1 MTAKEY
7 LLRYRQAERRAKTIE
22 ARIEEYC
29 RGMGGLKAIEY
40 SDMPKAHNVER
51 DLSDEF
57 VKLDEMNWEWR
68 QRVNECR
75 QIMRDICSRIDRM
88 GDADEARVLEFRYV
102 TRWIDSR
109 GREQVGLLPWEAIA
123 ARMGYEKRQVQ
134 RIHGIALQHIE
145 IPEKIREMS

>member
-7 LLRYRQAERRAKTIE
+7 LLRYRQAAKRAKTIE

-40 SDMPKAHNVER
+40 SDMPKAHNTER

-57 VKLDEMNWEWR
+57 VRLDEMNWEWR
-68 QRVNECR
+68 QRANECR
-75 QIMRDICSRIDRM
+75 QIMRDICARIDRM
-88 GDADEARVLEFRYV
+88 ENPDEARVLEFRYV
-102 TRWIDSR
+102 TWWIDGH

-134 RIHGIALQHIE
+134 RIHGTALQHIAV
-145 IPEKIREMS
+145 PEKIAEMS

>member
-7 LLRYRQAERRAKTIE
+7 LLGYRQAAARAQMIE
-22 ARIEEYC
+22 SRIEEYC

-51 DLSDEF
+51 DLSDSF

-75 QIMRDICSRIDRM
+75 QIMRDICARIDRM
-88 GDADEARVLEFRYV
+88 KDADEGRVLQLRYI
-102 TRWIDSR
+102 TSWIDSH
-109 GREQVGLLPWEAIA
+109 GREQVGLLPWEAVA

-134 RIHGIALQHIE
+134 RIHGTALQHIE
-145 IPEKIREMS
+145 PPEKMS